1 MKKALLNALILA
13 QPFVVS
19 LGFAAD
25 DLALLEISLADPQAS
40 EAYLPQEPLRLQLP
54 DQIPAE
60 LLLQLSV
67 ELNSIDVTALVQY
80 DDGALLFT
88 PVRPLPSGQH
98 ELRVVGYGDDGSVH
112 EVGYWLFN
120 VRTPGFF
127 QDSSLT
133 GQVDLSATQRLAE
146 SSDYSSDNASES
158 AFSAQGSGSFQ
169 GSSTTDIA
177 HLSGHMDILYADN
190 TDYSASGKA
199 LDLGTFLAT
208 AQGEHFGVNVG
219 HHAVASSDLLF
230 DGYEKRGVSINSQ
243 WQPMNTQLTL
253 FGMSAQDQVGARDTL
268 GLNDNDN
275 LYQGGVMHTRLWSSA
290 SHEGH
295 LSAGFISGKRGDAGY
310 GNWQQQ
316 ALITEGSGWNMAL
329 DTHWFTHQL
338 RMRVERAA
346 TDTKLLGMDADK
358 HSDSAYSALVVAT
371 PTLDEGVLSL
381 GAEVKQVGLAYQ
393 SLANPFLPADRNSK
407 RLFTQYATG
416 NWSVNASLG
425 TEHNNTDNDPAR
437 SLTKLH
443 QARADITYSHFYSN
457 NDAEVERWRT
467 LLGSPSLN
475 LAVERNKFRDARTA
489 EGFARQDMLSESVS
503 LSAAFAASRWS
514 WSVGSSY
521 QTFDDFTDFQSD
533 SRIHSVFANANFPI
547 GSRVTLQPGWERQR
561 MHNRD
566 YDAVSYNTLFSL
578 SSSVVILPER
588 LKGELSFISS
598 DNRALNDPFYLQ
610 DNRNQYLAAE
620 LLWHAKKPKPN
631 RFGLDVSLSL
641 SNQDYRDRLFGE
653 NNNDNYQVFLT
664 LRTTLPIQSSG
675 VAQ

>member
-25 DLALLEISLADPQAS
+25 DLAMLEISLAEPQAS

-88 PVRPLPSGQH
+88 PVRPLPSGRH

-133 GQVDLSATQRLAE
+133 GNVDLSASQRLAE
-146 SSDYSSDNASES
+146 SSDYSTDRATSS
-158 AFSAQGSGSFQ
+158 QGSGSFQ
-169 GSSTTDIA
+169 GASTTDFA
-177 HLSGHMDILYADN
+177 QLSGRMDILYADN
-190 TDYSASGKA
+190 SEYSASGKA

-208 AQGEHFGVNVG
+208 AQGETLGVNVG
-219 HHAVASSDLLF
+219 HHAVASNDLLF
-230 DGYEKRGVSINSQ
+230 DGYEKRGMSINSQ
-243 WQPMNTQLTL
+243 WQPMNTQLIL
-253 FGMSAQDQVGARDTL
+253 FGMSAQDRVGANDAL
-268 GLNDNDN
+268 GLNDRNN
-275 LYQGGVMHTRLWSSA
+275 QYQGGAMQSRLWHSN

-295 LSAGFISGKRGDAGY
+295 LTAGFISGRRGDAGY

-316 ALITEGSGWNMAL
+316 APVIEGSGWNMAL
-329 DTHWFTHQL
+329 DTHWFTRQL
-338 RMRVERAA
+338 RMRVERAE
-346 TDTKLLGMDADK
+346 TDTRLLGVDADK
-358 HSDSAYSALVVAT
+358 DTDSAYSALVIAT
-371 PTLDEGVLSL
+371 PSLAEGNLSL

-393 SLANPFLPADRNSK
+393 SLANPFLPADRHSK
-407 RLFTQYATG
+407 RLFSQYATG
-416 NWSVNASLG
+416 NWIVNASLG
-425 TEHNNTDNDPAR
+425 SEHNNTDNDPAR
-437 SLTKLH
+437 SLTKLR
-443 QARADITYSHFYSN
+443 QARADITYSNFYSN
-457 NDAEVERWRT
+457 NDAEIERWRA
-467 LLGSPSLN
+467 LLGSPSVN
-475 LAVERNKFRDARTA
+475 LAVERNEFRDARTA
-489 EGFARQDMLSESVS
+489 EGFARQDMLSESIS

-521 QTFDDFTDFQSD
+521 QTFDDFTDLQSD
-533 SRIHSVFANANFPI
+533 SRIHSVFANANFPL
-547 GSRVTLQPGWERQR
+547 GSRITLQPGWERQR

-566 YDAVSYNTLFSL
+566 YDAVSYNTLLSL
-578 SSSVVILPER
+578 TSSVVILPER

-610 DNRNQYLAAE
+610 DNRNQYLTAE

-664 LRTTLPIQSSG
+664 LRTTLPIQFTG